1 MSKRDQDDSPMVG
14 RESCPSCNSRDNL
27 VRYASGRAYCFSLNC
42 NHMEWPDEGGDIKTV
57 SRSTRMASSLIDGEV
72 RSLRQRGI
80 SEETA
85 GHFGYK
91 VGSHN
96 GQAVHICPLHN
107 TEGKLVAQQ
116 LRTADKSFPILGDF
130 SQMPMFGTNLFASGK
145 KLVICEGSIDAMSIS
160 QIQDNKWPVIS
171 VPNGAAGAAKS
182 IAANMSYFNDFQEII
197 LLMDG
202 DAAGEAAAKA
212 CAPLFEAGKCK
223 IGNINGFKDAN
234 EALLAGKHRLVMDAI
249 WNAKTYRPDGI
260 VSLKDIRAELDKPV
274 EWGLPWFLKTLN
286 DKTYG
291 RRYGEVYCLGA
302 GTGVGKT
309 DFLTQQIIYDMQ
321 VLKERVG
328 VFFLEQMPTETAIR
342 LAGKHASKLFHIP
355 DGDWT
360 VEQRSEAID
369 ALEESDMIRL
379 YDSFGVCEWD
389 VVKSNIEY
397 MHHAEGIRIFYID
410 HLTALATGQGVDER
424 IELERI
430 TSDIAKI
437 SKRLGI
443 IITMVSHLA
452 TPDGKPHEEGG
463 RVSIRH
469 FKGSRAIGFWC
480 HYMFGMERDQQ
491 AENIKDRQTT
501 TFRVLKDRYT
511 GQATGMTI
519 PLNYNQATGHL
530 YEQTVFDI
538 VPCEDLMAAF

>member
-1 MSKRDQDDSPMVG
+1 
-14 RESCPSCNSRDNL
+14 
-27 VRYASGRAYCFSLNC
+27 
-42 NHMEWPDEGGDIKTV
+42 MEWPDGDTNYIQVK
-57 SRSTRMASSLIDGEV
+57 RMPSTLIQGEV

-80 SEETA
+80 TEETA
-85 GHFGYK
+85 RHYGYK

-96 GQAVHICPLHN
+96 DKPVHICPLHN
-107 TEGKLVAQQ
+107 VEGELVAQQ
-116 LRTADKSFPILGDF
+116 LRTQDKSFPILGDF
-130 SQMPMFGTNLFASGK
+130 SDMPMFGTNLWTKGK
-145 KLVICEGSIDAMSIS
+145 RVVICEGSIDAMSVS

-171 VPNGAAGAAKS
+171 VPNGAAGAAKA
-182 IAANMSYFNDFQEII
+182 IKANMKYFSGNWEEII
-197 LLMDG
+197 LMFDG
-202 DAAGEAAAKA
+202 DEAGRDAVKA

-223 IGNINGFKDAN
+223 IATLNGFKDAN
-234 EALLAGKHRLVMDAI
+234 EALMAGKHRIVMDAI

-260 VSLKDIRAELDKPV
+260 VSLRDLREELNKPV
-274 EWGLPWFLKTLN
+274 EWGLSWFLKTLN

-309 DFLTQQIIYDMQ
+309 DFLTQQIIHDMQ

-342 LAGKHASKLFHIP
+342 LAGKHAGKLFHIP

-360 VEQRSEAID
+360 VDDRNEAID

-389 VVKSNIEY
+389 VVKTNIEY
-397 MHHAEGIRIFYID
+397 MHHSEGIKIFYID
-410 HLTALATGQGVDER
+410 HLTALATGQGTDER
-424 IELERI
+424 VELERI

-437 SKRLGI
+437 AKRLGV

-452 TPDGKPHEEGG
+452 TPDGKSHEEGG

-491 AENIKDRQTT
+491 AENINDRQTT

-511 GQATGMTI
+511 GQSTGMTI
-519 PLNYNQATGHL
+519 PLNYNSETGHL
-530 YEQTVFDI
+530 YEKTVFDT
-538 VPCEDLMAAF
+538 VRLVDELEAF